1 MPRSDPQIPDS
12 RVLSRAHP
20 GRSTFGSA
28 IVISRSGAAYP
39 DRMPGIR
46 PPTTRPAAVRGSERN
61 ISSASIIGFHLQ
73 G

>member
-1 MPRSDPQIPDS
+1 MPRSEPQIPES
-12 RVLSRAHP
+12 RVLSRAQP

-46 PPTTRPAAVRGSERN
+46 LPIALPATVRGTDRN
-61 ISSASIIGFHLQ
+61 ISSASIMRDHLP